1 MSPPTGFNAD
11 SQMIASVTHNDG
23 IPMVASPSPTAECS
37 TSTVDQR
44 VLPASFYD
52 SYLSDTAKRY
62 LPSPIRKVIPLSRIP
77 GMLSL
82 FAGLPAPE
90 TFPFQQLTVTVS
102 HPDTANRDK
111 STTLTL
117 EGEVLA
123 EGLQYCDTAGIPK
136 FVDWLCELQE
146 RYHGRK
152 RDTEGWALSIGCGSQ
167 DVLSKAFTS
176 LLNEGDSVLVEAPVY
191 AGVIPI
197 FDLHKCHAAE
207 VSTDADGILAD
218 DLEHILQNWPKD
230 KRKPKLL
237 YTVPYG
243 CNPTGASATLER
255 RLKVLQL
262 AREYNFLILEGLS
275 FTTCQRSGGFK
286 KVESSLIDDPYFYLY
301 YGDAPR
307 PPSYFQLEKEIAGPI
322 GHVVRFD
329 SFSKILSSG
338 MRLGFVSGPTP
349 VVTAINLI
357 TSSSTLQPS
366 SFSQVVAYSLL
377 SHWGYE
383 GLQNHVDHIA
393 GVYRRKRDLFAE
405 AMRKHLEGLAEW
417 STPEAGMFVWF
428 KLLLPPVPGSD
439 EGDSEDVI
447 VRRAL
452 KEKVLALPGTSF
464 FTNGR
469 TSAYVRA
476 SFSVLPEEQFD
487 EAMRRL
493 AAIIKEVRKEAERET
508 GSDAGASV

>member
-1 MSPPTGFNAD
+1 M
-11 SQMIASVTHNDG
+11 
-23 IPMVASPSPTAECS
+23 
-37 TSTVDQR
+37 
-44 VLPASFYD
+44 
-52 SYLSDTAKRY
+52 
-62 LPSPIRKVIPLSRIP
+62 
-77 GMLSL
+77 
-82 FAGLPAPE
+82 
-90 TFPFQQLTVTVS
+90 TVS
-102 HPDTANRDK
+102 HPDTASRDK

-117 EGEVLA
+117 EGDVLTDA
-123 EGLQYCDTAGIPK
+123 LQYSETGGIPR
-136 FVDWLCELQE
+136 FVDWLCGLQE

-152 RDTEGWALSIGCGSQ
+152 HDGEGWMLSVGCGSQ

-176 LLNEGDSVLVEAPVY
+176 LLDEGDSVLVEAPVY

-197 FDLHKCHAAE
+197 FDLLKCHAAE
-207 VSTDADGILAD
+207 VSTDADGIMAD
-218 DLEHILQNWPKD
+218 DLEHILQTWPKD
-230 KRKPKLL
+230 KPRPKLL
-237 YTVPYG
+237 YTVPLAKYG

-262 AREYNFLILEGLS
+262 AREHNFLILE
-275 FTTCQRSGGFK
+275 
-286 KVESSLIDDPYFYLY
+286 DDPYFYLY

-307 PPSYFQLEKEIAGPI
+307 PPSYFKLEKEIPGPI

-349 VVTAINLI
+349 VVNAINLI
-357 TSSSTLQPS
+357 TSSSTLQPPS
-366 SFSQVVAYSLL
+366 LSQAVAYSLL
-377 SHWGYE
+377 SHWGYD
-383 GLQNHVDHIA
+383 GFQQHVDYIA
-393 GVYRRKRDLFAE
+393 SVYRRKRDLFAT

-469 TSAYVRA
+469 TSAHVRA
-476 SFSVLPEEQFD
+476 SFSVLPEEHFD

-493 AAIIKEVRKEAERET
+493 AAIVKDVREEAERGT
-508 GSDAGASV
+508 SSDAGVSV